1 VRIGYLVSHYPLP
14 SHTFVRRE
22 IAALRKRGV
31 EVETFS
37 IRPAHSLS
45 EADRAEE
52 ARTFYVLHRPWIP
65 TAASLVVTFARR
77 PGRWLSTLAATLRN
91 RLPGVKPLLL
101 SVAYFAEAMRLALEL
116 ERRGVTHVHN
126 TFANPASHVG
136 MAATQYLGIGWSVA
150 LHGLGDFDGPST
162 PLLAGKVAASR
173 FVVCATDYGRAQTM
187 RLSDPDH
194 WSKLHV
200 VRCGVEA
207 DALPA
212 PPARW
217 PGYGE
222 RIQFLS
228 VGRLSPEKGQLGLLE
243 GFADAVR
250 RGLDAELVL
259 IGGGPEEARI
269 RAAVEA
275 HGVADRVQLRGAQ
288 PEAAV
293 LEAMARAHVFVLSS
307 FMEGLPVVLMEA
319 MALGLPV
326 IAPAITG
333 IPELVVHRETGLL
346 YTVGRWDE
354 LAERIEALAKDP
366 ELRARVVN
374 GGRARLRPEFDVAH
388 SAARLEVLFRD
399 AGGE

>member
-52 ARTFYVLHRPWIP
+52 ARTFYVLQRPWVP
-65 TAASLVVTFARR
+65 TAASLVVTFARH

-91 RLPGVKPLLL
+91 RLPGVRPLLL
-101 SVAYFAEAMRLALEL
+101 SIAYFAEAMRLALEL

-136 MAATQYLGIGWSVA
+136 MAATRYLGIGWSVA

-217 PGYGE
+217 PGSGE
-222 RIQFLS
+222 RIQILS

-250 RGLDAELVL
+250 RGLDAGLVL

-275 HGVADRVQLRGAQ
+275 HGIADRVQLRGAQ
-288 PEAAV
+288 PETAV

-354 LAERIEALAKDP
+354 LADRMRLLATDP
-366 ELRARVVN
+366 ELRARVVSE
-374 GGRARLRPEFDVAH
+374 GRARLRPEFDVAH
-388 SAARLEVLFRD
+388 SAARLDVLFRD
-399 AGGE
+399 SGGA